1 MMFVYTYFMLA
12 LLFLVYMRL
21 LRICF
26 TVISG
31 VFSVMFGCF
40 LQVLS
45 SFLTLAAAVF
55 PVHIVLCV
63 IFYLL

>member
-12 LLFLVYMRL
+12 LLFLVYMGL
-21 LRICF
+21 LRIFF
-26 TVISG
+26 TVISW
-31 VFSVMFGCF
+31 VFFVMFGCF

-45 SFLTLAAAVF
+45 SFLNLTAAVF
-55 PVHIVLCV
+55 PVHIVVWV